1 MLDMTISQALLAIS
15 TFLVKMA
22 PALIGSGVY
31 LLVDKTVGF
40 DRNTVAFFLLSV
52 LAGWAGGELLLEAW
66 PLLKNK
72 PVAVMWS
79 VAIISAISA
88 QVIKQVFENFGAM
101 LKYAATTLWDKL
113 LSVIPSFQELRD
125 LFRKD
130 KPNG

>member
-1 MLDMTISQALLAIS
+1 MLEMTVSQALIELG
-15 TFLVKMA
+15 TFMLKMA

-31 LLVDKTVGF
+31 LLLDKTVGF

-52 LAGWAGGELLLEAW
+52 LIGCSSGQLLIEIW
-66 PLLKNK
+66 PVLKNK
-72 PVAVMWS
+72 PVALMWS
-79 VAIISAISA
+79 MAIISAISA

-101 LKYAATTLWDKL
+101 LKYAATTLWEKL